1 MAAPSIKGGQ
11 KWDQQQFQ
19 TVSSGAIDFD
29 LGQRLL
35 GQSRDYPCLRDR
47 TGPEG
52 GESEVLLRIAAHLI
66 IAVLLTAPLAAQ
78 PSSRSVL
85 LLDQSSAGLPFNTA
99 LATAVRLTL
108 SAESKVPISFYAEH
122 LDANRFF
129 GSDYEEGIL
138 SFFRKKY
145 RDKTIDVVVVV
156 GSAALDFIARRRAE
170 LWPNVP
176 VVFAAIDE
184 ATIARVTLPPNLT
197 GVTMQ
202 LTLQDMVRTANIA
215 VPNLKRIAIVGDP
228 LERQTFYR
236 HFLDEVPT
244 VATQYE
250 IINLMNL
257 PMGELKRRL
266 GNLPDATAV
275 IYTGIYYD
283 SEGVSHVP
291 AELVVQIAEWA
302 NRPVVINVASYLG
315 KGAVGGYIVR
325 PEPLGQGAAQFALRI
340 LNGENA
346 SDVPVTKIP
355 SPLIFEWPALQRWGI
370 SESRL
375 PAGSEIMFRN
385 PTVWEQYRGYI
396 LAFIAAILTQ
406 SVLISWLLY
415 EHWRRQRA
423 EILARNTMSELTHV
437 NRVATVGQLSA
448 SIAHEIRQPLAG
460 ILANAQAALRWL
472 EKANVEEVREGLNGI
487 VSDGIRAGD
496 IITHLRAMF
505 KHDVQ
510 EKTPV
515 DINKVVLS
523 VLTLAQIDLQK
534 NEIELQTQLDDLIP
548 EILGNQ
554 VQLQQ
559 VILNLVMNAIEAMSS
574 SQTRVLRIKTALS
587 RTKKVHVSIEDTG
600 MGIKQP
606 DLARVF
612 KPMFTTKERGMGMGL
627 SICQSIIEGHDGR
640 IWASP
645 RANGGSI
652 FQFELPM
659 VASNDQ
665 AG

>member
-1 MAAPSIKGGQ
+1 M
-11 KWDQQQFQ
+11 
-19 TVSSGAIDFD
+19 
-29 LGQRLL
+29 
-35 GQSRDYPCLRDR
+35 
-47 TGPEG
+47 
-52 GESEVLLRIAAHLI
+52 LLRIAAHLI
-66 IAVLLTAPLAAQ
+66 MAVLLTAPLAAQ

-346 SDVPVTKIP
+346 SDLPVTKIP

-370 SESRL
+370 SENRL
-375 PAGSEIMFRN
+375 PAGSEIMFRS
-385 PTVWEQYRGYI
+385 PTVWEQYRAYI
-396 LAFIAAILTQ
+396 LAVIAAILIQ
-406 SVLISWLLY
+406 SALIFWLLY
-415 EHWRRQRA
+415 EQRRRQRA

-505 KHDVQ
+505 KHEVQ

-515 DINKVVLS
+515 DINKLVLS

-534 NEIELQTQLDDLIP
+534 HEIELQTQLDDLIP

-559 VILNLVMNAIEAMSS
+559 VILNLVMNAIESMSS
-574 SQTRVLRIKTALS
+574 SQTRVLRIKTVLS
-587 RTKKVHVSIEDTG
+587 RTKKVHVSVEDTG
-600 MGIKQP
+600 IGIKQS

-627 SICQSIIEGHDGR
+627 SICQSIIESHDGR

-659 VASNDQ
+659 VASKDQ

>member
-1 MAAPSIKGGQ
+1 
-11 KWDQQQFQ
+11 
-19 TVSSGAIDFD
+19 
-29 LGQRLL
+29 
-35 GQSRDYPCLRDR
+35 
-47 TGPEG
+47 
-52 GESEVLLRIAAHLI
+52 VLLRIAAHLI
-66 IAVLLTAPLAAQ
+66 MAVLLTAPLAAQ

-156 GSAALDFIARRRAE
+156 GSAALDFISRRRAE

-250 IINLMNL
+250 IINRMNL

-346 SDVPVTKIP
+346 SDLPVTKIP

-370 SESRL
+370 SENRL
-375 PAGSEIMFRN
+375 PAGSEIMFRS
-385 PTVWEQYRGYI
+385 PTVWEQYRAYI
-396 LAFIAAILTQ
+396 LAVIAAILIQ
-406 SVLISWLLY
+406 SALIFWLLY
-415 EHWRRQRA
+415 EQRRRQRA

-505 KHDVQ
+505 KHEVQ

-515 DINKVVLS
+515 DINKLVLS

-534 NEIELQTQLDDLIP
+534 HEIELQTQLDDLIP

-559 VILNLVMNAIEAMSS
+559 VILNLVMNAIESMSS
-574 SQTRVLRIKTALS
+574 SQTRVLRIKTVLS

-600 MGIKQP
+600 IGIKQS

-627 SICQSIIEGHDGR
+627 SICQSIIESHDGR

-659 VASNDQ
+659 VASKDQ

>member
-1 MAAPSIKGGQ
+1 
-11 KWDQQQFQ
+11 
-19 TVSSGAIDFD
+19 
-29 LGQRLL
+29 
-35 GQSRDYPCLRDR
+35 
-47 TGPEG
+47 
-52 GESEVLLRIAAHLI
+52 VLLRIAAHLI

-176 VVFAAIDE
+176 VVFTAIDE

-197 GVTMQ
+197 GVTTQ
-202 LTLQDMVRTANIA
+202 LTLQDMVRTANIV

-370 SESRL
+370 SENRL
-375 PAGSEIMFRN
+375 PAGSEIMFRS

-406 SVLISWLLY
+406 SALISWLLY
-415 EHWRRQRA
+415 EHWRRRRA

-505 KHDVQ
+505 KHEVQ

-515 DINKVVLS
+515 DINKLVLS

-534 NEIELQTQLDDLIP
+534 HEIELQTQLDDLIP

-559 VILNLVMNAIEAMSS
+559 VILNLVMNAIESMSS
-574 SQTRVLRIKTALS
+574 SQTRVLRIKTVLS

-600 MGIKQP
+600 MGIKQS

-627 SICQSIIEGHDGR
+627 SICQSIIESHDGR

-659 VASNDQ
+659 VASKDQ

>member
-1 MAAPSIKGGQ
+1 M
-11 KWDQQQFQ
+11 
-19 TVSSGAIDFD
+19 
-29 LGQRLL
+29 
-35 GQSRDYPCLRDR
+35 
-47 TGPEG
+47 
-52 GESEVLLRIAAHLI
+52 LLRIAAHLI
-66 IAVLLTAPLAAQ
+66 IAGLLTAPLAAQ

-202 LTLQDMVRTANIA
+202 LTLQDMVRTANIV

-370 SESRL
+370 SENRL
-375 PAGSEIMFRN
+375 PAGSEIMFRS

-406 SVLISWLLY
+406 SALISWLLY

-505 KHDVQ
+505 KHEVQ

-515 DINKVVLS
+515 DINKLVLS

-534 NEIELQTQLDDLIP
+534 HEIELQTQLDDLIP

-559 VILNLVMNAIEAMSS
+559 VILNLVMNAIEAMNS
-574 SQTRVLRIKTALS
+574 SQTRVLRIKTVLS

-600 MGIKQP
+600 MGIKQS

-627 SICQSIIEGHDGR
+627 SICQSIVESHDGR

-659 VASNDQ
+659 VASKDQ

>member
-1 MAAPSIKGGQ
+1 M
-11 KWDQQQFQ
+11 
-19 TVSSGAIDFD
+19 
-29 LGQRLL
+29 
-35 GQSRDYPCLRDR
+35 
-47 TGPEG
+47 
-52 GESEVLLRIAAHLI
+52 LLRIAAHLI
-66 IAVLLTAPLAAQ
+66 IAGLLTAPLAAQ

-156 GSAALDFIARRRAE
+156 GSAALDFISRRRAE

-346 SDVPVTKIP
+346 SDLPVTKIP

-370 SESRL
+370 SENRL
-375 PAGSEIMFRN
+375 PAGSEIMFRS
-385 PTVWEQYRGYI
+385 PTVWEQYRAYI
-396 LAFIAAILTQ
+396 LAVIAAILIQ
-406 SVLISWLLY
+406 SALIFWLLY
-415 EHWRRQRA
+415 EQRRRQRA

-505 KHDVQ
+505 KHEVQ

-515 DINKVVLS
+515 DINKLVLS

-534 NEIELQTQLDDLIP
+534 HEIELQTQLDDLIP

-559 VILNLVMNAIEAMSS
+559 VILNLVMNAIESMSS
-574 SQTRVLRIKTALS
+574 SQTRVLRIKTVLS

-600 MGIKQP
+600 IGIKQS

-627 SICQSIIEGHDGR
+627 SICQSIIESHDGR

-659 VASNDQ
+659 VASKDQ

>member
-1 MAAPSIKGGQ
+1 M
-11 KWDQQQFQ
+11 
-19 TVSSGAIDFD
+19 
-29 LGQRLL
+29 
-35 GQSRDYPCLRDR
+35 
-47 TGPEG
+47 
-52 GESEVLLRIAAHLI
+52 LLRIAAHLI
-66 IAVLLTAPLAAQ
+66 IAVLSTAPLTAQ

-108 SAESKVPISFYAEH
+108 SAESKVPISFYTEH

-176 VVFAAIDE
+176 VVFTAIDE

-202 LTLQDMVRTANIA
+202 LTLQDMVRTANIV

-396 LAFIAAILTQ
+396 LAFIAAILIQ
-406 SVLISWLLY
+406 SALISWLLY

-600 MGIKQP
+600 MGIKQS

-659 VASNDQ
+659 VASKDQ

>member
-1 MAAPSIKGGQ
+1 M
-11 KWDQQQFQ
+11 
-19 TVSSGAIDFD
+19 
-29 LGQRLL
+29 
-35 GQSRDYPCLRDR
+35 
-47 TGPEG
+47 
-52 GESEVLLRIAAHLI
+52 
-66 IAVLLTAPLAAQ
+66 AVLLTAPLAAQ

-156 GSAALDFIARRRAE
+156 GSAALDFISRRRAE

-291 AELVVQIAEWA
+291 AELVVQIADWA

-346 SDVPVTKIP
+346 SDLPVTKIP

-370 SESRL
+370 SENRL
-375 PAGSEIMFRN
+375 PAGSEIMFRS
-385 PTVWEQYRGYI
+385 PTVWEQYRAYI
-396 LAFIAAILTQ
+396 LAVIAAILIQ
-406 SVLISWLLY
+406 SALIFWLLY
-415 EHWRRQRA
+415 EQRRRQRA

-505 KHDVQ
+505 KHEVQ

-515 DINKVVLS
+515 DINKLVLS

-534 NEIELQTQLDDLIP
+534 HEIELQTQLDDLIP

-559 VILNLVMNAIEAMSS
+559 VILNLVMNAIESMSS
-574 SQTRVLRIKTALS
+574 SQTRVLRIKTVLS

-600 MGIKQP
+600 IGIKQS

-627 SICQSIIEGHDGR
+627 SICQSIIESHDGR

-659 VASNDQ
+659 VASKDQ

>member
-1 MAAPSIKGGQ
+1 M
-11 KWDQQQFQ
+11 
-19 TVSSGAIDFD
+19 
-29 LGQRLL
+29 
-35 GQSRDYPCLRDR
+35 
-47 TGPEG
+47 
-52 GESEVLLRIAAHLI
+52 LLRIAAHLI
-66 IAVLLTAPLAAQ
+66 IAGLLTAPLAAQ

-156 GSAALDFIARRRAE
+156 GSAALDFISRRRAE

-346 SDVPVTKIP
+346 SDLPVTKIP

-370 SESRL
+370 SENRL
-375 PAGSEIMFRN
+375 PAGSEIMFRS
-385 PTVWEQYRGYI
+385 PTVWEQYRAYI
-396 LAFIAAILTQ
+396 LAVIAAILIQ
-406 SVLISWLLY
+406 SALIFWLLY
-415 EHWRRQRA
+415 EQRRRQRA

-505 KHDVQ
+505 KHEVQ

-515 DINKVVLS
+515 DINKLVLS

-534 NEIELQTQLDDLIP
+534 HEIELQTQLDDLIP

-559 VILNLVMNAIEAMSS
+559 VILNLVMNAIESMSS
-574 SQTRVLRIKTALS
+574 SQTRVLRIKTVLS

-627 SICQSIIEGHDGR
+627 SICQSIIESHDGR

-659 VASNDQ
+659 VASKDQ

>member
-1 MAAPSIKGGQ
+1 M
-11 KWDQQQFQ
+11 
-19 TVSSGAIDFD
+19 
-29 LGQRLL
+29 
-35 GQSRDYPCLRDR
+35 
-47 TGPEG
+47 
-52 GESEVLLRIAAHLI
+52 LLRIAAHLI
-66 IAVLLTAPLAAQ
+66 MAVLLTAPLAAQ

-156 GSAALDFIARRRAE
+156 GSAALDFISRRRAE

-346 SDVPVTKIP
+346 SDLPVTKIP

-370 SESRL
+370 SENRL
-375 PAGSEIMFRN
+375 PAGSEIMFRS
-385 PTVWEQYRGYI
+385 PTVWEQYRAYI
-396 LAFIAAILTQ
+396 LAVIAAILIQ
-406 SVLISWLLY
+406 SALIFWLLY
-415 EHWRRQRA
+415 EQRRRQRA

-505 KHDVQ
+505 KHEVQ

-515 DINKVVLS
+515 DINKLVLS

-534 NEIELQTQLDDLIP
+534 HEIELQTQLDDLIP

-600 MGIKQP
+600 IGIKQS

-627 SICQSIIEGHDGR
+627 SICQSIIESHDGR

-659 VASNDQ
+659 VASKDQ